1 MGDLIRLLTRADAG
15 RRRWREPWSAAA
27 APEGWTTAELFF
39 DLRCPF
45 SYLAAEQLE
54 RAFDELAWR
63 PASLTAMRGV
73 GAGVPAGGGAGVP
86 AGGGAGLRAGGTAA
100 YRRRAE
106 ARADALRLP
115 LVWPERWPA
124 DVPAAMRVSAHAA
137 QRGRGG
143 PFVLAAMRLAFCG
156 GFHLDDPETLAEAA
170 AAAALP
176 LDDCFAAARD
186 ARRDR
191 AIARTG
197 RRLAAAGVDE
207 LPAVRVD
214 GELHWGEAD
223 VASLVEITRLER
235 AARV

>member
-1 MGDLIRLLTRADAG
+1 MGDLIRLLTRADAR

-45 SYLAAEQLE
+45 SYLTAEQLE
-54 RAFDELAWR
+54 RTFDELAWT

-73 GAGVPAGGGAGVP
+73 GAGVPAGGGAG
-86 AGGGAGLRAGGTAA
+86 LRAGGTAA
-100 YRRRAE
+100 HRRRAE

-137 QRGRGG
+137 QHGRGG

-156 GFHLDDPETLAEAA
+156 GLHLDDPETLAEAA

-214 GELHWGEAD
+214 GALHWGEAD

>member
-1 MGDLIRLLTRADAG
+1 MGDLIRLLTRTGARVRHDG
-15 RRRWREPWSAAA
+15 EPWSADA

-39 DLRCPF
+39 DLRCPY

-54 RAFDELAWR
+54 RVFDALAWT
-63 PASLTAMRGV
+63 PASRTAIRGARV
-73 GAGVPAGGGAGVP
+73 GGGGE
-86 AGGGAGLRAGGTAA
+86 AA
-100 YRRRAE
+100 YRRAAE
-106 ARADALRLP
+106 ARAAALRLP

-137 QRGRGG
+137 ERGRAG
-143 PFVLAAMRLAFCG
+143 PFVLAATRLAFCG
-156 GFHLDDPETLAEAA
+156 GFHLDDPEILAEAA

-191 AIARTG
+191 AIARRG

-207 LPAVRVD
+207 LPAVRV
-214 GELHWGEAD
+214 GGAVHWGEAD
-223 VASLVEITRLER
+223 VAWLVETTRLER
-235 AARV
+235 AARG